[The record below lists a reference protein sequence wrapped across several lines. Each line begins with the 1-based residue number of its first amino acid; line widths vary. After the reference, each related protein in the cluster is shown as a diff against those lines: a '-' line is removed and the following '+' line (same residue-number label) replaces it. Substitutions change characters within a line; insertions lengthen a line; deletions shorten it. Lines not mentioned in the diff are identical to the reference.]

1 MELLVCITGNGNAV
15 QPGHVIEAMP
25 DGHAWSEAERSSPA
39 WRIVR
44 VDLTP
49 VEADALRVF
58 GGSAIKLDLTGLPDQ
73 MTRVDLYARAG
84 L

>member
-1 MELLVCITGNGNAV
+1 MELLVCIVGNGNRV
-15 QPGHVIEAMP
+15 LPGHVIEAMP
-25 DGHAWSEAERSSPA
+25 DGHPWSEAERSNPA

-44 VDLTP
+44 ADLTP

-58 GGSAIKLDLTGLPDQ
+58 GGSAIRLDVVGMPDQ
-73 MTRVDLYARAG
+73 MTREQLYARAG